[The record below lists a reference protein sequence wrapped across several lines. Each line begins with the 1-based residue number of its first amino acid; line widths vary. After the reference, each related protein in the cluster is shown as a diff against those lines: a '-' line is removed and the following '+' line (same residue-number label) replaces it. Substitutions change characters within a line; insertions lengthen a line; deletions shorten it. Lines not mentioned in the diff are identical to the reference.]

1 MKIKTRA
8 FVRPDKKAYLDH
20 FAEQRRLDYKNTPE
34 TRMNDLAS
42 WVTDAYNVV
51 LTQDPTL
58 NRSEIAYLRTSLVE
72 PMLKETWAN
81 KKLK

>member
-1 MKIKTRA
+1 MKIKTRT

-20 FAEQRRLDYKNTPE
+20 FAEQRRIDYKNTHE
-34 TRMNDLAS
+34 TRMNDLAE

-51 LTQDPTL
+51 LAQDPTL
-58 NRSEIAYLRTSLVE
+58 NRTEIAYLRTSLVE